1 MIKMLYNTRLNL
13 CDSSMLIEFISG
25 VRFGIL
31 MSIVSHAHVFNLLII
46 YLYVSMYQKNI
57 FIEK

>member
-46 YLYVSMYQKNI
+46 YLNVSMYQKNI